1 LSQADWRILLHMS
14 TRRLLLTT
22 LFVCAALPAWFGLS
36 TLSSQSVSGTA
47 AQITQDSILG
57 HLEFLASDA
66 LQGRGS
72 GTRDEEIAA
81 TYIGAYFRRLG
92 LEPMADTGGFVQRI
106 DVIRESASAPP
117 TVSAGDRRWT
127 HGTGLLVTSL
137 AGARTS
143 GPLHHFTEGGTAPP
157 GAVVLMPPPPAGA
170 PAGSR
175 AGGPAVAVP
184 PGAAAV
190 LVLASPQAMN
200 SWAATAG
207 RPVAAGTRVGG
218 VTGAALRAA
227 RVTLDAETH
236 AAFAALPS
244 GTPVTIDATLTG
256 TTSSTWN
263 AMARLTGVDVAQRAE
278 VIVLGAHLDHLG
290 RRETAAGEDK
300 IFNGADD
307 DASGTVAVMEL
318 AGALAAGPRPKRTIV
333 FALFGS
339 EEAGGFGAGY
349 FVDKPVVAHDA
360 MIAQIQFEMLGRAD
374 SLVPADHLWLTGY
387 ERSNLGSELA
397 KRGARLVQDP
407 RPDQSFFTRSD
418 NIRFAR
424 KGIVAHTVSS
434 FNLHKDYHQA
444 GDEVSKIDLAH
455 MTRSIQSML
464 DPIRWLAD
472 STFTPAWAP
481 GGRPQ

>member
-1 LSQADWRILLHMS
+1 MR
-14 TRRLLLTT
+14 TRR
-22 LFVCAALPAWFGLS
+22 FSVIAVVVAAGIS
-36 TLSSQSVSGTA
+36 LSSGQATVSGQSKPGTA

-92 LEPMADTGGFVQRI
+92 LEPMADSGGFVQRI
-106 DVIRESASAPP
+106 EVIRETASAPP
-117 TVSAGDRRWT
+117 TLSAGERSWT
-127 HGTGLLVTSL
+127 HGTGVLVTAL
-137 AGARTS
+137 AAARTS
-143 GPLHHFTEGGTAPP
+143 GPLHHFKEGASVPA
-157 GAVVLMPPPPAGA
+157 GAVVLMPPPAAGA
-170 PAGSR
+170 PVGSR

-190 LVLASPQAMN
+190 LVLASPQATT
-200 SWAATAG
+200 SWAATAA
-207 RPVAAGTRVGG
+207 RPVSAGTRLGG
-218 VTGAALRAA
+218 VTGAAPRAA
-227 RVTLDAETH
+227 RVTLDADTH
-236 AAFAALPS
+236 AAFAALPA
-244 GTPVTIDATLTG
+244 GTTVTVNATLTG
-256 TTSSTWN
+256 TTSHTWN
-263 AMARLTGVDVAQRAE
+263 AMARLTGADAKQRAE
-278 VIVLGAHLDHLG
+278 VIVLGAHLDHVG
-290 RRETAAGEDK
+290 RRETAAGDDK

-318 AGALAAGPRPKRTIV
+318 AAAIAAGPRPKRTIV
-333 FALFGS
+333 FGLFGS

-360 MIAQIQFEMLGRAD
+360 MIAQIQFEMLGRSD
-374 SLVPADHLWLTGY
+374 SLVPPDHLWLTGY
-387 ERSNLGSELA
+387 ERSNLGAELA

-434 FNLHKDYHQA
+434 FNLHKDYHQV

-464 DPIRWLAD
+464 EPIRWLAN
-472 STFTPAWAP
+472 STFKPEWAP

>member
-1 LSQADWRILLHMS
+1 M
-14 TRRLLLTT
+14 RRLVISAVVASVGVSVGLGQPT
-22 LFVCAALPAWFGLS
+22 LAGQP
-36 TLSSQSVSGTA
+36 TSGTA
-47 AQITQDSILG
+47 AQITQESILG

-106 DVIRESASAPP
+106 EVIRETASAPP
-117 TVSAGDRRWT
+117 TVSAGDHRWT
-127 HGTGLLVTSL
+127 HGTGLLVSAL

-143 GPLHHFTEGGTAPP
+143 GPLHHFTAGAPVP
-157 GAVVLMPPPPAGA
+157 AGAVVLMPPPPAGA

-175 AGGPAVAVP
+175 AGGPVVPVP

-200 SWAATAG
+200 SWAATAA
-207 RPVAAGTRVGG
+207 RPVSAGTRLGG
-218 VTGAALRAA
+218 VTGATPRPA
-227 RVTLDAETH
+227 RVTLDADTH
-236 AAFAALPS
+236 AVVAKLPT
-244 GTPVTIDATLTG
+244 GTPITIDATLTS
-256 TTSSTWN
+256 TSSYTWN
-263 AMARLTGVDVAQRAE
+263 AMARLTGADTVQRAE
-278 VIVLGAHLDHLG
+278 VIVLGAHLDHVG
-290 RRETAAGEDK
+290 RRETAAGDDK

-374 SLVPADHLWLTGY
+374 SLVPVEHLWLTGY
-387 ERSNLGSELA
+387 ERSNLGAELA
-397 KRGARLVQDP
+397 RRGARLVQDP

-434 FNLHKDYHQA
+434 FNLHKDYHQV
-444 GDEVSKIDLAH
+444 GDEVSRIDLAH

-464 DPIRWLAD
+464 DPIRWLAN
-472 STFTPAWAP
+472 STFKPEWAP

>member
-1 LSQADWRILLHMS
+1 M
-14 TRRLLLTT
+14 RRLVISAAVAYVGVSVWLGQPT
-22 LFVCAALPAWFGLS
+22 LA
-36 TLSSQSVSGTA
+36 SQSTSGTV
-47 AQITQDSILG
+47 AQITQESILG

-106 DVIRESASAPP
+106 EVIRETASAPP
-117 TVSAGDRRWT
+117 TMSAGDHRWT
-127 HGTGLLVTSL
+127 HGTGLLVSAL

-143 GPLHHFTEGGTAPP
+143 GPLHHFTAGATVPP

-175 AGGPAVAVP
+175 AGGPVVAVP

-200 SWAATAG
+200 SWAATAA
-207 RPVAAGTRVGG
+207 RPVSAGTRLGG
-218 VTGAALRAA
+218 VTGATPRPA
-227 RVTLDAETH
+227 RVTLDADTH
-236 AAFAALPS
+236 AVVAKLPT
-244 GTPVTIDATLTG
+244 GTPITIDAALTS
-256 TTSSTWN
+256 TSSSTWN
-263 AMARLTGVDVAQRAE
+263 AMARLTGADAAQRSE
-278 VIVLGAHLDHLG
+278 VIVLGAHLDHVG
-290 RRETAAGEDK
+290 RRETAAGDDK

-318 AGALAAGPRPKRTIV
+318 AAAFAAGPRPKRTMV

-360 MIAQIQFEMLGRAD
+360 IIGQLQFEMLGRAD
-374 SLVPADHLWLTGY
+374 SLVPAEHLWLTGY
-387 ERSNLGSELA
+387 ERSNLGAELA

-434 FNLHKDYHQA
+434 FNLHKDYHQV
-444 GDEVSKIDLAH
+444 GDEVSRIDLAH

-464 DPIRWLAD
+464 DPIRWLAN
-472 STFTPAWAP
+472 STFKPEWAP

>member
-1 LSQADWRILLHMS
+1 VVSASEWV
-14 TRRLLLTT
+14 RRFFLIP
-22 LFVCAALPAWFGLS
+22 VVVAAGLCLPFGQS
-36 TLSSQSVSGTA
+36 TLASQSTAASA
-47 AQITQDSILG
+47 AQITQDSVLG

-106 DVIRESASAPP
+106 EVIRETASAPP
-117 TVSAGDRRWT
+117 TVAAGDRRWT
-127 HGTGLLVTSL
+127 HGTGVLVSTL

-143 GPLHHFTEGGTAPP
+143 GPLHHFKEGATVPP
-157 GAVVLMPPPPAGA
+157 GAVVLMPPPPVGA

-175 AGGPAVAVP
+175 AGGPTVAVP
-184 PGAAAV
+184 LGAAAV

-200 SWAATAG
+200 SWAATAA
-207 RPVAAGTRVGG
+207 RPVAAGTRLGG
-218 VTGAALRAA
+218 VTGATPRVA
-227 RVTLDAETH
+227 RVTLDADTH
-236 AAFAALPS
+236 AAMAALPS
-244 GTPVTIDATLTG
+244 GTVVTIDAALTG
-256 TTSSTWN
+256 TSSSTWN
-263 AMARLTGVDVAQRAE
+263 AMARLTGADAAQRAE
-278 VIVLGAHLDHLG
+278 VIVLGAHLDHVG

-318 AGALAAGPRPKRTIV
+318 AAAFAAGPRPKRTMV

-349 FVDKPVVAHDA
+349 FVDKPVVAHNA

-374 SLVPADHLWLTGY
+374 SLVPTDHLWLTGY
-387 ERSNLGSELA
+387 ERSNLGAELA
-397 KRGARLVQDP
+397 KRGARVVQDP

-434 FNLHKDYHQA
+434 FNLHKDYHQV

-464 DPIRWLAD
+464 EPIRWLAN
-472 STFTPAWAP
+472 STFKPEWAP